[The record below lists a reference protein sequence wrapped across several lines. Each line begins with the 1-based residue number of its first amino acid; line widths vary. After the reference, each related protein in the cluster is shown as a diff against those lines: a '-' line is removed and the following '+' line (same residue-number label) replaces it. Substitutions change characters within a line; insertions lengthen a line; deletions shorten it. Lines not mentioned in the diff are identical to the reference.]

1 MGMAGI
7 FITFEGPD
15 RSGKTTQ
22 VKLLERYLRQKGYDV
37 VVTREPGGTPVGEE
51 IRKILLNPNHKDMDA
66 VTEMYLYAASRAQHV
81 KQVIKPALDKGKLVL
96 CDRFVDSSIAYQGF
110 GRGLGMD
117 MVEAAN
123 RYALGGIVPDL
134 TLFLN
139 VRPEDALARGGTKP
153 EKMDRLESETLEFH
167 RRVYEGFLILQK
179 KYAERIKMVDAS
191 KSIDEVFTQIVE
203 LAECLLSCKKWDI
216 I

>member
-1 MGMAGI
+1 MDMAGI

-15 RSGKTTQ
+15 GAGKTTQ
-22 VKLLERYLRQKGYDV
+22 VKLLERHLRQKGYDV
-37 VVTREPGGTPVGEE
+37 LVTREPGGTPVGEE
-51 IRKILLNPNHKDMDA
+51 IRKILLNRSYKDMDA

-81 KQVIKPALDKGKLVL
+81 RRVIKPALDEGKIVL

-117 MVEAAN
+117 VVESVN

-139 VRPEDALARGGTKP
+139 VQPNDALTRGRIRSK
-153 EKMDRLESETLEFH
+153 ELDRLESEELEFH
-167 RRVYEGFLILQK
+167 RRVYQGFLALQK
-179 KYAERIKMVDAS
+179 KYPERIKEVDAS
-191 KSIDEVFTQIVE
+191 RSVDEVFHQVWRLVE
-203 LAECLLSCKKWDI
+203 HLLSCKK
-216 I
+216 

>member
-1 MGMAGI
+1 MDMAGI

-15 RSGKTTQ
+15 GAGKTTQ
-22 VKLLERYLRQKGYDV
+22 VKLLERHLRQKGYDV
-37 VVTREPGGTPVGEE
+37 LVTREPGGTPVGEE
-51 IRKILLNPNHKDMDA
+51 IRKILLNRNYKDMDA

-81 KQVIKPALDKGKLVL
+81 RRVIKPALDEGKMVL

-117 MVEAAN
+117 VVEAVN

-139 VRPEDALARGGTKP
+139 IRPEDALARGRIRS
-153 EKMDRLESETLEFH
+153 EELDRLESEELEFH
-167 RRVYEGFLILQK
+167 RRVYQGFLVLQK
-179 KYAERIKMVDAS
+179 KYTERIKEVDATRS
-191 KSIDEVFTQIVE
+191 VDEVFEQVRRLVE
-203 LAECLLSCKKWDI
+203 YLLSCKK
-216 I
+216 

>member
-1 MGMAGI
+1 MDMAGI

-15 RSGKTTQ
+15 GAGKTTQ
-22 VKLLERYLRQKGYDV
+22 VKLLERHLRQKGYDV
-37 VVTREPGGTPVGEE
+37 LVTREPGGTPVGEE
-51 IRKILLNPNHKDMDA
+51 IRKILLNRSYKDMDA

-81 KQVIKPALDKGKLVL
+81 RRVIKPALDEGKIVL

-117 MVEAAN
+117 VVEAVN

-139 VRPEDALARGGTKP
+139 IRPEDALARGRIRS
-153 EKMDRLESETLEFH
+153 EELDRLESEELEFH
-167 RRVYEGFLILQK
+167 WRVYQGFLALQK
-179 KYAERIKMVDAS
+179 KYPERIKEVDAS
-191 KSIDEVFTQIVE
+191 RSVDEVFHQVWRLVE
-203 LAECLLSCKKWDI
+203 HLLSCKK
-216 I
+216 

>member
-1 MGMAGI
+1 MDMTGI

-15 RSGKTTQ
+15 GAGKTTQ
-22 VKLLERYLRQKGYDV
+22 VKLLERHLRQKGYDV
-37 VVTREPGGTPVGEE
+37 LVTREPGGTPVGEE
-51 IRKILLNPNHKDMDA
+51 IRKILLNPSHKDMDA

-81 KQVIKPALDKGKLVL
+81 RRVIKPALDKGKMVL

-117 MVEAAN
+117 VVEAVN

-139 VRPEDALARGGTKP
+139 IRPEDALARGCIKP
-153 EKMDRLESETLEFH
+153 EKMDRLESEELEFH
-167 RRVYEGFLILQK
+167 QRVYQGFLVLQK

-191 KSIDEVFTQIVE
+191 KSIDEVFKQILELVE
-203 LAECLLSCKKWDI
+203 RLLSCRK
-216 I
+216 